1 MPTQNIPHPPGHVPT
16 CVVAPVAVRAIF
28 CSWRTL
34 GQVIVAVIPIPTA
47 QGKAPHMAFQ
57 YSKGSYK
64 QEEERLFTR
73 TDSNRTR
80 GNGLKLRWEV

>member
-47 QGKAPHMAFQ
+47 QGEGEQSDIVGHTTPARCPCDTL
-57 YSKGSYK
+57 Y
-64 QEEERLFTR
+64 L
-73 TDSNRTR
+73 
-80 GNGLKLRWEV
+80 V